1 MYSTFNS
8 MGARICSRLS
18 SLISSLIE
26 TPARLKFVTQFHIV
40 ARPRVSV
47 NFLRPERRLCYTTH
61 MSAAEM
67 RISGSAP
74 NPRPGYTLPGPSFW
88 IAGGLLAILSAVFAC
103 TPLFNLL
110 GYEFSAAISALVS
123 LTAGPVAIGVV
134 RRRPAV
140 MSSGTRPG
148 SVAVALC
155 LRAIAHNLVTLVV
168 PLAIILL
175 NALRVT
181 NCNLALGLLFYLLL
195 PVATSVV
202 CSIWGT
208 AVGLGVRWRFAGG
221 TAYALVWLAVASYNA
236 WEFWRG
242 PQMDSYNQ
250 IVGWLAGP
258 IFEEV
263 IEPGGALIWSRIF
276 GLAWALAF
284 LSIVTAFFD
293 PNLNRSRPGVFFR
306 YRRVVYF
313 SVALVIVGLG
323 LKLCDTRLGFG
334 RSLSAVEAVLSEV
347 ALTPHF
353 AIHHS
358 PGLTREETR
367 LLVEDHEFRFR
378 QIAAVLGRQD
388 LPRINSYVF
397 PSASSKR
404 GLTGAG
410 RTQFAK
416 PWQFA
421 MFLNAAPFPHPVLK
435 HELVHVL
442 AGGFGSW
449 PFRASARVFFWQN
462 VGLIEGLAVAVDW
475 PAEKYDPHTW
485 SAALKKADLAPDI
498 NSLFDPL
505 GFWTKAS
512 QRSYTLAGSFVRYL
526 LDHYEFIMFRQAYG
540 AGTLDKIFGKPA
552 KRLIEEWRAFLDGGE
567 LDPGIVDIARLRFE
581 RPSIFSRKCAHEISA
596 LRSTVAV
603 AFGKKDY
610 ERARSVLERLLSHLP
625 GDPTGLQ
632 ALAEVCVQQKN
643 FPEAIRYLEDLVG
656 REDLPR
662 TRRIA
667 IGGRLGDALFLAGR
681 GAESSRHWK
690 AVLDAHLDDG
700 SDRLAAVKIAALDRG
715 EAGAKVLSFLE
726 AGKLDIAGL
735 LDLREAAA
743 LAPGWGATWYLI
755 GRQLFNQG
763 MFERCIPYL
772 ERAGEQGLSH
782 PALAAENMRLLISA
796 CYRLGKLKKAAA
808 MLAVLAQLPRHPGEL
823 LRTRDWL
830 SRVAFDNSAPE
841 NRGTQNP
848 R

>member
-1 MYSTFNS
+1 MK
-8 MGARICSRLS
+8 L
-18 SLISSLIE
+18 
-26 TPARLKFVTQFHIV
+26 PA
-40 ARPRVSV
+40 P
-47 NFLRPERRLCYTTH
+47 
-61 MSAAEM
+61 
-67 RISGSAP
+67 AP
-74 NPRPGYTLPGPSFW
+74 NPRPGLALPGPSFW
-88 IAGGLLAILSAVFAC
+88 IAGGLLVMLSAMLAF
-103 TPLFNLL
+103 TPLFNVL
-110 GYEFSAAISALVS
+110 GYEFCAAISAMVS

-140 MSSGTRPG
+140 MASGTRPG
-148 SVAVALC
+148 RVAACLC
-155 LRAIAHNLVTLVV
+155 LKAIAYNLVTLIA
-168 PLAIILL
+168 PLAVISL

-181 NCNLALGLLFYLLL
+181 NCNLAIGLLFYLLL
-195 PVATSVV
+195 PTATAVV

-221 TAYALVWLAVASYNA
+221 AAYALVWLAVASYNA

-250 IVGWLAGP
+250 IIGWLAGP

-284 LSIVTAFFD
+284 LSIVTTFFD

-334 RSLSAVEAVLSEV
+334 RSLSAVKAVLSDV
-347 ALTPHF
+347 TLTPHF

-358 PGLTREETR
+358 PGLTEEETR
-367 LLVEDHEFRFR
+367 LLAEDHEFRFR

-404 GLTGAG
+404 KLTGAG

-416 PWQFA
+416 PWQFS
-421 MFLNAAPFPHPVLK
+421 MFQNAATFPHPVLK
-435 HELVHVL
+435 HELVHVM

-475 PAEKYDPHTW
+475 PAEKYDLHSW
-485 SAALKKADLAPDI
+485 STALIKTGLAPDI

-512 QRSYTLAGSFVRYL
+512 RRSYTLAGSFVRYL
-526 LDHYEFIMFRQAYG
+526 LDHYEFAMFKQAYG
-540 AGTLDKIFGKPA
+540 AGTLDRLFGKPA
-552 KRLIEEWRAFLDGGE
+552 TRLIDEWLAFLNGSE

-581 RPSIFSRKCAHEISA
+581 RPSVFSRKCAHEISA
-596 LRSTVAV
+596 LRSTIAV

-610 ERARSVLERLLSHLP
+610 KRARSALERLLSHLP

-667 IGGRLGDALFLAGR
+667 VGGRLGDALFLAER

-690 AVLDAHLDDG
+690 AVLDAHLGDD
-700 SDRLAAVKIAALDRG
+700 SDRLAAVKIAALNRG
-715 EAGAKVLSFLE
+715 EAGAKVLGFLE

-743 LAPGWGATWYLI
+743 LDPGWGAAWYLI

-772 ERAGEQGLSH
+772 ERAGEQGFSH
-782 PALAAENMRLLISA
+782 PALAAENMRLLILA
-796 CYRLGKLKKAAA
+796 NYRLGKLKKAAT
-808 MLAVLAQLPRHPGEL
+808 MLAVLTQFPRHPGEL

-830 SRVAFDNSAPE
+830 ARIDFDRSAQ
-841 NRGTQNP
+841 RL
-848 R
+848 